1 MKKFIVYIVFDIC
14 LLLFT
19 VDTQISYAQN
29 EVKQK
34 QDTNY
39 RIGNPND
46 VPGVEKIIYH
56 WGRLENGITVD
67 ISTVKPLTKKE
78 KDSISKVLFERRML
92 RERRIEDKR
101 QYYLKMKD
109 SINRTIVNDTINNN
123 ISN

>member
-14 LLLFT
+14 LLLFV

-78 KDSISKVLFERRML
+78 KDSISKVLFERQML

-101 QYYLKMKD
+101 EYYLKMKD

>member
-14 LLLFT
+14 LLLFA